1 MQTEDRWNWVDDIT
15 TVKVVN
21 MNTLGLSLYNFRQ
34 HVASDISVH
43 GQFENTDD
51 MLTQI
56 YISTLDAWSEA
67 HKVRLNESRTNIIL

>member
-15 TVKVVN
+15 IVKVVN

-34 HVASDISVH
+34 HVASDIPVH

-56 YISTLDAWSEA
+56 SP
-67 HKVRLNESRTNIIL
+67 H